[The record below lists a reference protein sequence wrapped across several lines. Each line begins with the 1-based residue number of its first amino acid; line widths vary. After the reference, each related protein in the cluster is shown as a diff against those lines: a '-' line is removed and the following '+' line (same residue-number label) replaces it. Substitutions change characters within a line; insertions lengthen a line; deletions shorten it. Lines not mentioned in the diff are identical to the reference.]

1 VRRLRGTVG
10 LYVITKEKKIKF
22 NHVIS
27 TTQVMYSPR
36 RYKYGEIHK
45 SVLYSYV
52 KYKERTVLSLRY
64 YITIHTNMPRNNT
77 GGKNL

>member
-1 VRRLRGTVG
+1 
-10 LYVITKEKKIKF
+10 
-22 NHVIS
+22 
-27 TTQVMYSPR
+27 MYSPR